1 MYIELVEKYQWS
13 GGSMVSSDQALIPTQ
28 LLLGEDPSIW
38 GNKSNASNIT
48 ATVIMM
54 MIVGAITLQPIT
66 ICATKRNVQMMAS
79 QEMEQKYLFCSH
91 THRCHFFHSHMIISV
106 ETSNSYHQKITE
118 KWKKK
123 VWRKN
128 TGIAKIS
135 STSNAKSRHLS
146 WLGKNRKYWSL
157 NTSSRY

>member
-91 THRCHFFHSHMIISV
+91 THRCHFFPLSYDHFSWDIKLIPP
-106 ETSNSYHQKITE
+106 ETNWKMKKMFEGKILASP
-118 KWKKK
+118 
-123 VWRKN
+123 RLAQPQMQN
-128 TGIAKIS
+128 PA
-135 STSNAKSRHLS
+135 TSRD
-146 WLGKNRKYWSL
+146 
-157 NTSSRY
+157 